1 MDLASIIGLAA
12 GMFCIIASM
21 YASGGVVTTYLDP
34 ASALMTIG
42 GSFFALMLNYSIKEM
57 LGMFNIL
64 GRAFKVPDF
73 GEMKIA
79 ESLLSLSERARR
91 EGILSLE
98 EEIESVDSAFMKR
111 GLRMVV
117 DSTDPEVIKSI
128 LETELSQMNER
139 HGRWLKM
146 IDQWAKL
153 APGMGMLGTVQG
165 LIAMMKN
172 LEDKSRIGPNMAV
185 ALITTYYGAMMA
197 NFLLTPM
204 MGKLANH
211 DAAETKVREMV
222 IEGVLSIQQG
232 DNPHILQMKLSSYLS
247 PESQKK
253 LEELHPQS

>member
-21 YASGGVVTTYLDP
+21 YASGGVVTTYLDA

-57 LGMFNIL
+57 LGMFSIL

-117 DSTDPEVIKSI
+117 DSTDPEVIKGI

>member
-12 GMFCIIASM
+12 GMFCIVASM
-21 YASGGVVTTYLDP
+21 YASGGVVTTYLDA

>member
-12 GMFCIIASM
+12 GMFCIVASM

-211 DAAETKVREMV
+211 DAAETKVRVMV

>member
-1 MDLASIIGLAA
+1 MDLASIIGIVGGFA
-12 GMFCIIASM
+12 CIVASM

-42 GSFFALMLNYSIKEM
+42 GSFCALMLNYTIKDM
-57 LGMFNIL
+57 MAIFKIFGM
-64 GRAFKVPDF
+64 AFKVPDF

-79 ESLLSLSERARR
+79 EALLSLSERARR

-98 EEIESVDSAFMKR
+98 EEIEGVESAFMKR

-117 DSTDPEVIKSI
+117 DSTDPEVIKAI
-128 LETELSQMNER
+128 LETELSQMNDR
-139 HGRWLKM
+139 HGKWLKM

-153 APGMGMLGTVQG
+153 APGFGMLGTVQG

-197 NFLLTPM
+197 NFLFTPM

-211 DAAETKVREMV
+211 DAAETKVREMI

-247 PESQKK
+247 PESQRK

>member
-1 MDLASIIGLAA
+1 MDLATIIGLGA
-12 GMFCIIASM
+12 GFFCIIASM
-21 YASGGVVTTYLDP
+21 YASGGVVTTYLDA
-34 ASALMTIG
+34 ASVLMTIG
-42 GSFFALMLNYSIKEM
+42 GSFFGLMMNYSIKEM
-57 LGMFNIL
+57 LTLPKIFGL
-64 GRAFKVPDF
+64 AFKVPDF

-79 ESLLSLSERARR
+79 ETLLSLSERARR

-98 EEIESVDSAFMKR
+98 EEIESVDSAFMRR

-117 DSTDPEVIKSI
+117 DSTDPEVIKNI

-197 NFLLTPM
+197 NFLFTPL
-204 MGKLANH
+204 MGKIANQ
-211 DAAETKVREMV
+211 DAAETKVREMI

-253 LEELHPQS
+253 LEELHPQA

>member
-21 YASGGVVTTYLDP
+21 YASGGVVTTYLDA

>member
-12 GMFCIIASM
+12 GMFCIVASM
-21 YASGGVVTTYLDP
+21 YASGGVVTTYLDA

-98 EEIESVDSAFMKR
+98 EEIESVDSAFMKIR
-111 GLRMVV
+111 SRMVV

>member
-12 GMFCIIASM
+12 GMFCIVASM
-21 YASGGVVTTYLDP
+21 YASGGVVTTYLDA

-232 DNPHILQMKLSSYLS
+232 DNPHILQMNLSSYLS

>member
-12 GMFCIIASM
+12 GMFCIVASM

-57 LGMFNIL
+57 LGMFSIL

>member
-57 LGMFNIL
+57 LGMFSIL

>member
-1 MDLASIIGLAA
+1 MDLASIIGIA
-12 GMFCIIASM
+12 GGFFCIIASM
-21 YASGGVVTTYLDP
+21 YASGGAVTTYLDL

-42 GSFFALMLNYSIKEM
+42 GSFFALMINYSMKDTFGIFKII
-57 LGMFNIL
+57 GM
-64 GRAFKVPDF
+64 AFKVPDF
-73 GEMKIA
+73 GEMKVA
-79 ESLLSLSERARR
+79 EALLALSERARR

-98 EEIESVDSAFMKR
+98 EEIEGVDSAFMKR

-117 DSTDPEVIKSI
+117 DSTDPEVIKTI
-128 LETELSQMNER
+128 LETELNQMNDR
-139 HGRWLKM
+139 HGKWIKM

-153 APGMGMLGTVQG
+153 APGFGMLGTVQG

-197 NFLLTPM
+197 NFILTPM
-204 MGKLANH
+204 MGKLSGH
-211 DAAETKVREMV
+211 DAAETKVREMI

-247 PESQKK
+247 PEAQRK

>member
-12 GMFCIIASM
+12 GMFCIVASM
-21 YASGGVVTTYLDP
+21 YASGGVVTTYLDA

-57 LGMFNIL
+57 LGMFSIL

>member
-1 MDLASIIGLAA
+1 
-12 GMFCIIASM
+12 M

-42 GSFFALMLNYSIKEM
+42 GSFFALMLNYSIKEV
-57 LGMFNIL
+57 LGIFKIFGM
-64 GRAFKVPDF
+64 AFRIPDF

-79 ESLLSLSERARR
+79 EALLSLSERARR

-98 EEIESVDSAFMKR
+98 EEIEGIDSAFMKR

-117 DSTDPEVIKSI
+117 DSTDPEVIKNI

-197 NFLLTPM
+197 NFLFTPM
-204 MGKLANH
+204 MGKLAGH
-211 DAAETKVREMV
+211 DAAETKVREMI

-247 PESQKK
+247 PDSQKK